1 MGVRVPLGTPFR
13 IVGRRL
19 RSSHRLKSDDIP
31 HVTMASSCALTA
43 RTDRESRVG
52 KKRILSRIVKN
63 RVPISQLNKV
73 QRRSDESGT
82 GMVAGAGLD
91 INDQYFFGVTA
102 HHNLKFLCGCGE
114 IGRHKRFKPS

>member
-1 MGVRVPLGTPFR
+1 M
-13 IVGRRL
+13 GRRL

-52 KKRILSRIVKN
+52 KKRILNRIVKN

-82 GMVAGAGLD
+82 GTVTRAGWD
-91 INDQYFFGVTA
+91 INAQYSFGVTA
-102 HHNLKFLCGCGE
+102 HEKISFLLCVKHAGVVE
-114 IGRHKRFKPS
+114 LAHT